1 MTTFNLQHSL
11 KPLIQAFFNFSLSSL
26 EEVLG
31 SGEADP
37 GPILF
42 CCAFGI
48 TVMLK
53 HEASVS
59 QILST
64 WYYIADQNLM
74 VCFCVQNSIKFVD
87 TISNISM
94 NHDKTFQ

>member
-1 MTTFNLQHSL
+1 
-11 KPLIQAFFNFSLSSL
+11 
-26 EEVLG
+26 
-31 SGEADP
+31 
-37 GPILF
+37 
-42 CCAFGI
+42 
-48 TVMLK
+48 MLK
-53 HEASVS
+53 REASVS

-74 VCFCVQNSIKFVD
+74 VFFCVQNSIKFVD